1 MFDHHHIVAILPA
14 LIPSTVMFWLHMWQ
28 RSMPFTTEVFQ
39 KEYDY
44 IIVGAGSAGAVV
56 ASRLSEDPKVRVLL
70 LEAGGY
76 ETFQSEIPML
86 AARLQLSEW
95 DWQYKTVPQKYAC
108 QGMKNHVSN
117 WPRGKVLGGC
127 STLNYMLYIRGN
139 ARDYDLWESLGNP
152 GWGWS
157 DVFYYFVKSEDNRDP
172 DIIKNGYHGT
182 GGRLTVSTPHYTTPI
197 AGAFLEAGKNFG
209 YPNLDLNG
217 PQQTGFAVPQGT
229 IRRGARC
236 STAKAYLRD
245 TAGRPNLDTVVYAQ
259 VTRVLF
265 NADKHAIGVTFDKGG
280 SRHAV
285 YARREVILSA
295 GAIGSPHLLMLSG
308 IGPRDHLE
316 SLGIPVVHDSPGVGQ
331 NLQDHI
337 GAGGLSF
344 LTDAPVTVVQPR
356 VFVAKSFTQWS
367 TLGIGPLTM
376 LGGLDGLGFI
386 NTKYA
391 NKSDDWPDVEIH
403 FIPSCPSSDGGES
416 VRKNMNLKDE
426 LFLQVYGPNLYKDA
440 YSYYPVLLRPRSVG
454 YMKLRSANPYD
465 HPIIDPKYLSD
476 PYDVA
481 VLVDSLKIS
490 TAMALSPAFDKFKPR
505 VWPQAWYGCE
515 KHKPY
520 SDPFFECI
528 TRSFTATIYHP
539 VGTAKMGPADDPLA
553 VVDPELRVHGV
564 KRLRVIDGSIMPK
577 IVSGNTNAPII
588 MIGEKGADLIKGIRG
603 PPPVKP
609 GKVPIPKYLQDN
621 GHGSVNTAAGPLSQ
635 IGKLFN
641 KFGVRSLTRRIGLTN
656 WING

>member
-1 MFDHHHIVAILPA
+1 MFFIM
-14 LIPSTVMFWLHMWQ
+14 ST
-28 RSMPFTTEVFQ
+28 
-39 KEYDY
+39 
-44 IIVGAGSAGAVV
+44 VGAGSAGAVV
-56 ASRLSEDPKVRVLL
+56 ANRLSEDPSMKVLL

-95 DWQYKTVPQKYAC
+95 DWKYKTEPQKYAC
-108 QGMKNHVSN
+108 QGMKGHQST

-139 ARDYDLWESLGNP
+139 KRDYDLWEKLGNH
-152 GWGWS
+152 GWGWN

-172 DIIKNGYHGT
+172 DIIRNGYHGT

-197 AGAFLEAGKNFG
+197 AGAFLEAGKDFG
-209 YPNLDLNG
+209 YPNIDLNG
-217 PQQTGFAVPQGT
+217 ARQTGFAVPQGT

-236 STAKAYLRD
+236 STAKAFLRD
-245 TAGRPNLDTVVYAQ
+245 IRGRPNLDTVIYAQ
-259 VTRVLF
+259 ATKVLF
-265 NADKHAIGVTFDKGG
+265 NKDKKAIAVEFVKNHM
-280 SRHAV
+280 RHVV
-285 YARREVILSA
+285 YARREIILSA
-295 GAIGSPHLLMLSG
+295 GSINSPQLLMLSG
-308 IGPRDHLE
+308 VGPRQHLE
-316 SLGIPVVHDSPGVGQ
+316 ELGIPVIHDSPGVGQ

-337 GAGGLSF
+337 GAGGLQF

-416 VRKNMNLKDE
+416 VRKNMGLKDE
-426 LFLQVYGPNLYKDA
+426 LFLQVFAPNLYKDA

-454 YMKLRSANPYD
+454 YMKLRSANPFD
-465 HPIIDPKYLSD
+465 PPIIDPNYLSD

-490 TAMALSPAFDKFKPR
+490 TAMALSKAFDKFSPKT
-505 VWPQAWYGCE
+505 WPQAWYGCE
-515 KHKPY
+515 QHKPY
-520 SDPFFECI
+520 TEPFFECM

-539 VGTAKMGPADDPLA
+539 TGTAKMGPPSDPMA
-553 VVDPELRVHGV
+553 VVDPELRVYGV
-564 KRLRVIDGSIMPK
+564 KGLRVIDGSIMPQ

-603 PPPVKP
+603 PPPVLP
-609 GKVPIPKYLQDN
+609 GQVPIPEYLKKAE
-621 GHGSVNTAAGPLSQ
+621 GSKVTAGPMS
-635 IGKLFN
+635 KLGSIFQS
-641 KFGVRSLTRRIGLTN
+641 FGGVKKLAQRIG
-656 WING
+656 